1 MHVRFSLSLRV
12 TTTQP
17 RRYAA
22 AMHDMHVARDE
33 LERRLDDAA
42 LENDEL
48 RRAMTRQ
55 MADLDEVRGAQLV
68 PISCPS
74 RATSLYYI

>member
-1 MHVRFSLSLRV
+1 
-12 TTTQP
+12 
-17 RRYAA
+17 
-22 AMHDMHVARDE
+22 MHDMHVARDE

-68 PISCPS
+68 PISCTS
-74 RATSLYYI
+74 RATSLYYLTLCFLCRRRRAHFVVL